1 MVAVDIWL
9 RYGVAVARSRPMP
22 DSLTD
27 SLAEEVVLRTGGDTA
42 LLRQIVDRLDH
53 QLNASPLQRTV
64 RLWDVSASQLGEMFG
79 ISRQAASKWLNDGAP
94 ASRRDQVA
102 LLGQATDLLDQ
113 WVKRERIPAVVRR
126 PVEQLG
132 GRTRL
137 EVALAGEF
145 ELLRDELAD
154 TFDLTRIAP

>member
-1 MVAVDIWL
+1 MQIVESMAN
-9 RYGVAVARSRPMP
+9 
-22 DSLTD
+22 
-27 SLAEEVVLRTGGDTA
+27 EVVLRIGGDADT
-42 LLRQIVDRLDH
+42 LRRIVDRLDH

-64 RLWDVSASQLGEMFG
+64 RLWDISATQLGVMFD
-79 ISRQAASKWLNDGAP
+79 ISRQAASKWLSEGPP

-102 LLGQATDLLDQ
+102 LLGQSTDLLDQ

-126 PVEQLG
+126 PVDALV

-137 EVALAGEF
+137 DAALAGEF
-145 ELLRDELAD
+145 ETLRNELYD

>member
-1 MVAVDIWL
+1 M
-9 RYGVAVARSRPMP
+9 ARTR
-22 DSLTD
+22 SLSD
-27 SLAEEVVLRTGGDTA
+27 SLAQEVVLRTGGDTV

>member
-1 MVAVDIWL
+1 MSIVESMANEVLL
-9 RYGVAVARSRPMP
+9 RSGGDA
-22 DSLTD
+22 D
-27 SLAEEVVLRTGGDTA
+27 VLR
-42 LLRQIVDRLDH
+42 RIIDRLDH
-53 QLNASPLQRTV
+53 ELNAGPLQRTV
-64 RLWDVSASQLGEMFG
+64 RLWDLSATQLGEMFG
-79 ISRQAASKWLNDGAP
+79 ISRQAASKWLAEGAP

-126 PVEQLG
+126 PVEALG

-145 ELLRDELAD
+145 ETLRDELYD

>member
-1 MVAVDIWL
+1 M
-9 RYGVAVARSRPMP
+9 ARSRSLT

-27 SLAEEVVLRTGGDTA
+27 SLAREVVVRTGGDTA

-64 RLWDVSASQLGEMFG
+64 RLWDISASQLGEMFG
-79 ISRQAASKWLNDGAP
+79 ISRQAASKWLTDGAP

-137 EVALAGEF
+137 EAALAGEF

>member
-1 MVAVDIWL
+1 MSIVESTAQ
-9 RYGVAVARSRPMP
+9 
-22 DSLTD
+22 
-27 SLAEEVVLRTGGDTA
+27 EV
-42 LLRQIVDRLDH
+42 LLRAGGNADLLRRIVDRLDH
-53 QLNASPLQRTV
+53 ELNASPLQRTV
-64 RLWDVSASQLGEMFG
+64 RLWDISATQLGQMFG
-79 ISRQAASKWLNDGAP
+79 ISRQAASKWLLDGAP

-102 LLGQATDLLDQ
+102 VLGRATDLLDQ

-126 PVEQLG
+126 PVEVLG

-145 ELLRDELAD
+145 DVLLAELRD

>member
-1 MVAVDIWL
+1 MWL
-9 RYGVAVARSRPMP
+9 RYPSGMALI

-27 SLAEEVVLRTGGDTA
+27 EVLMRSGGRSDVLRQ
-42 LLRQIVDRLDH
+42 LIDRLDH

-64 RLWDVSASQLGEMFG
+64 RLWDISATQLGKMFG
-79 ISRQAASKWLNDGAP
+79 ISRQAASKWLAEGAP
-94 ASRRDQVA
+94 AARRDQVA
-102 LLGQATDLLDQ
+102 VLGQATDLLDQ

-126 PVEQLG
+126 PVDALG

-137 EVALAGEF
+137 DVALAGEF
-145 ELLRDELAD
+145 ELLRDEVAD

>member
-1 MVAVDIWL
+1 M
-9 RYGVAVARSRPMP
+9 
-22 DSLTD
+22 
-27 SLAEEVVLRTGGDTA
+27 
-42 LLRQIVDRLDH
+42 
-53 QLNASPLQRTV
+53 QRTV
-64 RLWDVSASQLGEMFG
+64 RLWDISATQLGRMFG
-79 ISRQAASKWLNDGAP
+79 ISRQAASKWLLDGAP

-102 LLGQATDLLDQ
+102 VLGQATDLLDQ

-126 PVEQLG
+126 PVEVLG

-145 ELLRDELAD
+145 DVLLAELRD